1 MVCFSRLIATTSFY
15 SSKYMANIS
24 MGFIEVLPLSQGVNV
39 IFVTVDIL
47 SKYRHF
53 VGLKHLVQLCSF
65 EVFKGSG

>member
-1 MVCFSRLIATTSFY
+1 
-15 SSKYMANIS
+15 MANIS